1 MDGSMNKN
9 TELRSAL
16 CYFVDEAIGY
26 RHSVHYFH
34 RWLETGD
41 YSNLE
46 GLILEVGRE
55 KFVDLKPIIDS
66 IKDPSN
72 MQGHST
78 LQNFIDTHGIFTSFK
93 DGIWP
98 VHLQPMPKFDMSN
111 PDTVEG
117 HYWALHDW
125 LASNS
130 SSPDNYF
137 FTVALAHSYI
147 GRARTEFMAIF
158 ELLEMMFGKHTTLFS
173 CVKDHDICLLGR
185 VLASYYPCQEKHINR
200 LAQSINE
207 HKSLNWKDALS
218 RNQVKSKT
226 WLIEKLND
234 LNWYPKRRK
243 VTDPAS
249 NVLLVGGWVGL
260 IPFLADMKGKYLDT
274 VTNVDV
280 DITVHGACQELNSI
294 SESTL
299 KVSSK
304 DIRKLDLKQYSKP
317 LVIDT
322 IVEHFEN
329 HGEWVK
335 TLPPGTRVV
344 LQGNDMFHVPDHVNC
359 HKTLE
364 EFVASCGLNNIVW
377 SGELN
382 LYKCTRFMAIGT
394 T

>member
-1 MDGSMNKN
+1 MREFKIS
-9 TELRSAL
+9 ELRSAL

-26 RHSVHYFH
+26 RHSLHFFN
-34 RWLETGD
+34 RWLET
-41 YSNLE
+41 SEQSELE

-55 KFVDLKPIIDS
+55 NFVDLEPVLNS
-66 IKDPSN
+66 IKDPADHS
-72 MQGHST
+72 GHIA
-78 LQNFIDTHGIFTSFK
+78 LQNFINARGVFDEYNNTDWPYHFT
-93 DGIWP
+93 
-98 VHLQPMPKFDMSN
+98 PMPLLDNSVAN
-111 PDTVEG
+111 NIEG
-117 HYWALHDW
+117 NHWALHHW
-125 LASNS
+125 LEENTAN
-130 SSPDNYF
+130 NTNF
-137 FTVALAHSYI
+137 FFATAKAHSLI
-147 GRARTEFMAIF
+147 GEARKDFQRVFT
-158 ELLEMMFGKHTTLFS
+158 LLEMMFGKDATIFS
-173 CVKDHDICLLGR
+173 CVLNNDIPLLGR
-185 VLASYYPCQEKHINR
+185 ILSKYYPANEKHIVALSN
-200 LAQSINE
+200 SINSNQ
-207 HKSLNWKDALS
+207 HLNWKDALS

-304 DIRKLDLKQYSKP
+304 DIRKLDVKQYSKP
-317 LVIDT
+317 MVIDT
-322 IVEHFEN
+322 IVEHFEK

-335 TLPPGTRVV
+335 TLPSGTRVV
-344 LQGNDMFHVPDHVNC
+344 LQGNDMFHVPEHVNC

-377 SGELN
+377 AGELN